1 MPFVLNSAPSVSI
14 SKFFV
19 SYNQARTTEVDPDWT
34 LLETNLCQRQN
45 KHVILNHVFVCGIL
59 VVPAAFGFRQLWDPK
74 SHKSTMSTAASNMC

>member
-34 LLETNLCQRQN
+34 LLD
-45 KHVILNHVFVCGIL
+45 HVFVCGIL